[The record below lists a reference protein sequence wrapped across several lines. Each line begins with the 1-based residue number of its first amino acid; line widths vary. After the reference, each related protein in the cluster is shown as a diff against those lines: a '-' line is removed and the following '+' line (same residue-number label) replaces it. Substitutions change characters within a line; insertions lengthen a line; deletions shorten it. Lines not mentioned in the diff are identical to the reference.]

1 MRRSLC
7 LSTLLLAVSADEN
20 CLDEESSLIQEAAPI
35 KTTKRDSKPL
45 AGLLESARGF
55 LTNGVT
61 NDVVTFAEATLAEI
75 ADTIIPTLEDESRAD
90 AQWMATEWA
99 RFNAAIDT
107 LKTANTV
114 AHQRNEEER
123 QASTN
128 HKNCRAEEKI
138 DCDEKRDCE
147 MHLYS
152 LWGTWVTEETELR
165 EVHAQ
170 IDGHFCVQD
179 SNGNYIMNGT
189 LHSFRVQSVPYMESY
204 LEKKEDCDTAETNY
218 DNYVPTCNTK
228 HNDLNQKSLDCNGM
242 QTTLETKACN
252 HATQVYT
259 TLQNFHSTWQALHAS
274 YQGITDLVYRQTEDR
289 LQEYR
294 TLTIVQ
300 CLLNRTREFNGR
312 PCDESTGSVDVQMAH
327 CEEAGNNTQICAD
340 RPLLCPT
347 WQPPPPTPDNCA
359 ARITVDGTYN
369 AAGEYVANMPL
380 VGLNCLPTPQ
390 PFCVDP
396 NNQDAWYINEMQEGE
411 ISPGVYNVLPPVPV
425 PVFSETNPG
434 CNAYPLCTACDP
446 GTLPWTGYPTWTN
459 YPTWEAAFGRYHT
472 ICPAA
477 SGITADTNGGCYVP
491 GEEPASFSAT
501 HQTYDATAQAYR
513 DHYMLDEASVG
524 FSTDAGGA
532 TQLGAATIDGCQS
545 DNSNSHDYE
554 GDQTGQAIPYVWH
567 SNFDDTAA
575 VRCCQVDGS
584 LPCVSQVDGTCHTA
598 VTFSQAEAVCQAAG
612 LRLCTQ
618 TEMSDGR
625 CCGTGCWFNHY
636 AVWITQDAGGT
647 YVNPGDFQAQ
657 GTHPGTVTQLD

>member
-61 NDVVTFAEATLAEI
+61 NDVVTFAQATLDEI
-75 ADTIIPTLEDESRAD
+75 ANTIIPTLEDESRAD
-90 AQWMATEWA
+90 RAWMDNEWDRFEVAIAT
-99 RFNAAIDT
+99 
-107 LKTANTV
+107 LMTANTI
-114 AHQRNEEER
+114 AHQRNDEER
-123 QASTN
+123 TASAN
-128 HKNCRAEEKI
+128 HKTCRAEQKVK
-138 DCDEKRDCE
+138 CDNKRDCE

-204 LEKKEDCDTAETNY
+204 LEKKQDCDTAETNY

-228 HNDLNQKSLDCNGM
+228 HNELNQKSIDCDGM

-312 PCDESTGSVDVQMAH
+312 PCDESTGSVDVQMAN
-327 CEEAGNNTQICAD
+327 CEEAGNNTQICED
-340 RPLLCPT
+340 RPALCPT
-347 WQPPPPTPDNCA
+347 WKPPPATPSPCP
-359 ARITVDGTYN
+359 ARITVNGEEN
-369 AAGEYVANMPL
+369 AAGEWIANMPL
-380 VGLNCLPTPQ
+380 VGMNCLPTPQ

-411 ISPGVYNVLPPVPV
+411 ISPGVYNVLPPVPQ

-434 CNAYPLCTACDP
+434 CNAYPPCTSCDP
-446 GTLPWTGYPTWTN
+446 GTLPWTGYPIWTN

-477 SGITADTNGGCYVP
+477 SGITADANGGCYVP
-491 GEEPASFSAT
+491 GEEPASFSAN

-513 DHYMLDEASVG
+513 EHYMLDAYVNFADG
-524 FSTDAGGA
+524 PLLTGSTV
-532 TQLGAATIDGCQS
+532 DGCQS
-545 DNSNSHDYE
+545 DNTNSRDYE
-554 GDQTGQAIPYVWH
+554 GDQTGQAIPFVFH
-567 SNFDDTAA
+567 PNTDDTAA
-575 VRCCQVDGS
+575 VRCCEIDGNS
-584 LPCVSQVDGTCHTA
+584 CVSQVDGTCHTTS
-598 VTFSQAEAVCQAAG
+598 TFSQAQGVCHAAG
-612 LRLCTQ
+612 LRLCSH
-618 TEMSDGR
+618 EEISDGR

-636 AVWITQDAGGT
+636 AVWVSDG

-657 GTHPGTVTQLD
+657 GTHPGTVTQQD